1 MLELLIKA
9 VSQALNFPAKSQSV
23 TYGAVAAGV
32 GVEEHTFWNVYRGVD
47 ILCSRYRL
55 VLIL

>member
-1 MLELLIKA
+1 
-9 VSQALNFPAKSQSV
+9 VCQALNFPAKSQSV

-32 GVEEHTFWNVYRGVD
+32 GVEEHTFWNVYRGAD